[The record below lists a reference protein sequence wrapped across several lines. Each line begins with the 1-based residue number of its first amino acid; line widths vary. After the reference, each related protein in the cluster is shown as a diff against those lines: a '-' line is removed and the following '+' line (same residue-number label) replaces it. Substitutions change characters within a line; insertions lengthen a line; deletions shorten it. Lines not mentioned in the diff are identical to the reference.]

1 MSIAPPALR
10 CLALVGLAFTG
21 CAEQI
26 RQVDIRTDDLVES
39 RNAVLASRDTPP
51 PALEVEAYPEGDP
64 FPADTDAVN
73 DPSTRDPTA
82 EQLGFTG
89 RSETENEAEA
99 IIARI
104 RRLGETPEDAE
115 SMTIEGAI
123 AFAQANATEYTGAE
137 ETYLLT
143 ALSLIVQEHFFEPGF
158 FNETSIDAGKGISTR
173 YETALRVAND
183 FGVRQ
188 RLPYGGEVTAKFL
201 AGDRMPRS

>member
-73 DPSTRDPTA
+73 DPSTRDP
-82 EQLGFTG
+82 
-89 RSETENEAEA
+89 RRNNWVSPAEA
-99 IIARI
+99 RPRTRPRRSSPGSDDSA
-104 RRLGETPEDAE
+104 RRLKTP
-115 SMTIEGAI
+115 
-123 AFAQANATEYTGAE
+123 N
-137 ETYLLT
+137 
-143 ALSLIVQEHFFEPGF
+143 P
-158 FNETSIDAGKGISTR
+158 
-173 YETALRVAND
+173 
-183 FGVRQ
+183 
-188 RLPYGGEVTAKFL
+188 
-201 AGDRMPRS
+201 